1 MGLRELTQ
9 LHQKEILSIARR
21 NGAVGISLFGSAV
34 RGEDRPGSD
43 LDVLVNLAPGRTL
56 LDVVAIKQDLE
67 DLLHVPVDV
76 VTERA
81 VSPYMREEILRQ
93 AVAL

>member
-9 LHQKEILSIARR
+9 RHQEEILVIARR

-76 VTERA
+76 VTERS

>member
-9 LHQKEILSIARR
+9 RYQEEILSIARR

-67 DLLHVPVDV
+67 AFLNVPVDV
-76 VTERA
+76 VSERS
-81 VSPYMREEILRQ
+81 VSPYMREEIGR
-93 AVAL
+93 AHV

>member
-9 LHQKEILSIARR
+9 LHQEEILSIARR

-76 VTERA
+76 VTERS

>member
-9 LHQKEILSIARR
+9 RHQEEIRLIARR

-76 VTERA
+76 VTERS

>member
-9 LHQKEILSIARR
+9 RYQEEILAIARR

-76 VTERA
+76 VTERS